1 MIDYKT
7 EDEIKIMAEGGHILS
22 SVLWEV
28 LGNAKPGV
36 SEVELDKLAE
46 ELIIKKGGEPGFK
59 KVENYPNATCISVND
74 VVVHGLPTKYV
85 LAEGDVLGVDCG
97 VFYKGF
103 HTDMAH
109 TIRVSLD
116 KSSNPEIDRFLE
128 VGERAMYEGI
138 KMAKPGNRVGHI
150 SKAVQD
156 IVEKEAG
163 YSIVRTLVGHGVGRE
178 LHEDPH
184 IPGFLRGQISKTP
197 KLEPGMT
204 ITVEVIYNMGKHDV
218 VLDKDKWTIRSKD
231 KSISGLFERSLA
243 VTSKGPL
250 ILTN

>member
-163 YSIVRTLVGHGVGRE
+163 YSIGGSWCRKGTS
-178 LHEDPH
+178 
-184 IPGFLRGQISKTP
+184 RGSS
-197 KLEPGMT
+197 
-204 ITVEVIYNMGKHDV
+204 H
-218 VLDKDKWTIRSKD
+218 
-231 KSISGLFERSLA
+231 SGL
-243 VTSKGPL
+243 SKRP
-250 ILTN
+250 N